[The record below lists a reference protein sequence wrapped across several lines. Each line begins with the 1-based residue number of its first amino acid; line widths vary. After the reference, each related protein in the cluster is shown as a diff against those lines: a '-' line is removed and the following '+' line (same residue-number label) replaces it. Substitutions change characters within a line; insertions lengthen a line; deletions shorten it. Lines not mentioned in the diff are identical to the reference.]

1 MTQPAGIEVAIAM
14 TGIKNLEVTQRTD
27 NSLVYTLDG
36 QRVGNSLTGLPS
48 GIYIKNHKK
57 IIIR

>member
-1 MTQPAGIEVAIAM
+1 M

-36 QRVGNSLTGLPS
+36 RCVGNSLTGLPS